1 MLVLSRK
8 VGEKIIIDDQV
19 TLTVTRISGG
29 RVSIGIT
36 APSGVRVV
44 RAELKPLPE
53 KSAATTLHR
62 NRIEGH
68 FADQPQQDELAFL
81 RGHGESNQAAVPGQ

>member
-19 TLTVTRISGG
+19 TLTVTRITGG

-36 APSGVRVV
+36 APAGVRVV
-44 RAELKPLPE
+44 RAELKPLPQTQQQP
-53 KSAATTLHR
+53 AAPPLHR
-62 NRIEGH
+62 NRLEGQFGEQSKH
-68 FADQPQQDELAFL
+68 DELAFL
-81 RGHGESNQAAVPGQ
+81 AGHGNQS